1 MTYHIIIQ
9 QERRTAQETPLG
21 LDISRLAIDSNG
33 QLHVCSDASLPDHDW
48 SDSQFVMVAEWDGR
62 APYVILH
69 KGDYGAVTMR
79 FFGWPEI
86 TEQEWINAQN
96 PADEYL

>member
-1 MTYHIIIQ
+1 MSYHIIISA
-9 QERRTAQETPLG
+9 ERRTAQKTPLG
-21 LDISRLAIDSNG
+21 LDTSRLAINSSG

-69 KGDYGAVTMR
+69 KGDYATRTLGYV
-79 FFGWPEI
+79 GWPDL
-86 TEQEWINAQN
+86 TKEQFDAL
-96 PADEYL
+96 PADDPGL

>member
-1 MTYHIIIQ
+1 MSYHIIISA
-9 QERRTAQETPLG
+9 ERRTAQETPLG

-48 SDSQFVMVAEWDGR
+48 SDSQFVMVAEWNLR
-62 APYVILH
+62 SPYVLQH
-69 KGDYGAVTMR
+69 KGDYATRTLGCA
-79 FFGWPEI
+79 GWPDL
-86 TEQEWINAQN
+86 TKEQFDAL